1 MTASSGSE
9 SLGCRPKGRRY
20 KVGVKSRPGCDA
32 NDAITTLDPGE
43 YGHADRAAPIKNPD
57 GFDRNVAFC
66 VAGHCGYSSPAR
78 GCDAPGSRK
87 STTKEAIL
95 DGRKKHHGDES
106 HLGPHRADDECH
118 GAHRTRGLL
127 VADVLDPGDHGGDC
141 TRDVAGDLCRFTPLF
156 GNGRCLCRAIE
167 ALSGSRQF
175 LLFRGAVL
183 PESRKALAL
192 CAAGEVYRGLG
203 LASVLLDL
211 PRGDGGGNGNFRGLR
226 GRYALAEL
234 HERFQ
239 SGYFVHDDF
248 CDFVCAGCL
257 LYRPSRGYGLDG
269 GERGHQRNSDQRA
282 FDLFGD
288 RDWLPAESSSGKR
301 SLAVRFRLR
310 RGVSVSV

>member
-1 MTASSGSE
+1 MTRSRRE
-9 SLGCRPKGRRY
+9 ITTNMPMPTGRRQS
-20 KVGVKSRPGCDA
+20 KIPMGLIETLRFALRDTA
-32 NDAITTLDPGE
+32 AIL
-43 YGHADRAAPIKNPD
+43 AAL
-57 GFDRNVAFC
+57 A
-66 VAGHCGYSSPAR
+66 AR

-87 STTKEAIL
+87 STTREAIL

-192 CAAGEVYRGLG
+192 CAAR
-203 LASVLLDL
+203 
-211 PRGDGGGNGNFRGLR
+211 
-226 GRYALAEL
+226 
-234 HERFQ
+234 
-239 SGYFVHDDF
+239 
-248 CDFVCAGCL
+248 
-257 LYRPSRGYGLDG
+257 
-269 GERGHQRNSDQRA
+269 
-282 FDLFGD
+282 
-288 RDWLPAESSSGKR
+288 
-301 SLAVRFRLR
+301 
-310 RGVSVSV
+310 